1 MDKRLKKLL
10 KAYSNAQHIRIRAVE
25 NYRRHIKVYNSTIK
39 AYKISLNYIKDP
51 KTTSTASN
59 REISLI
65 IKRWKCRIN
74 RSAKYCK
81 EAKQIVK
88 DSDKTITTI
97 IELIDVYTSTDK
109 KEKEK
114 TEYAQRI
121 NK

>member
-10 KAYSNAQHIRIRAVE
+10 KAYTDAQILRLRSVE

-51 KTTSTASN
+51 KTTLISSN

-74 RSAKYCK
+74 RLAKYCK

-97 IELIDVYTSTDK
+97 IELIDTHTHQLIEG
-109 KEKEK
+109 KEE
-114 TEYAQRI
+114 E
-121 NK
+121 